1 MLPTAVNSGIPDPGT
16 YPAAQETL
24 REPYVPLLE
33 ITAWLVP
40 AAMSVSGKAV
50 DSNPT

>member
-1 MLPTAVNSGIPDPGT
+1 MLPTAVNSGISDPGT